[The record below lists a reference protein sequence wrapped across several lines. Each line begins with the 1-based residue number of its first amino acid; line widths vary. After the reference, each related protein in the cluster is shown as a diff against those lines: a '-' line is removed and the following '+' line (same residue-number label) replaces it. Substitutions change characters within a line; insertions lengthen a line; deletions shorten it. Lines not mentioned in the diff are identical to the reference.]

1 MSEEVK
7 KQEQDEAVIK
17 AIKEEYEKKL
27 EEQRVHFEEE
37 KKKALDEAEEKH
49 VKQIRALLSG
59 ERHVDEKPEE
69 REPETRED
77 ALLEDLK
84 NRFHL

>member
-1 MSEEVK
+1 MSEEEK
-7 KQEQDEAVIK
+7 KQEQDDAVIK

-27 EEQRVHFEEE
+27 EEQRIRFEEE

-59 ERHVDEKPEE
+59 ERHVDDKPEDN
-69 REPETRED
+69 EPETREE
-77 ALLEDLK
+77 ALLADLK